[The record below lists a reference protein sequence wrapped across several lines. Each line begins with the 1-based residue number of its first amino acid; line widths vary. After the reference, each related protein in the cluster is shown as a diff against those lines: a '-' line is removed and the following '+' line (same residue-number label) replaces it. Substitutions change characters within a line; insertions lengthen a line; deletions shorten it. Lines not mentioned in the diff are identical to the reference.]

1 MAEAKR
7 KQPINFIQGLE
18 LRAEASFK
26 ELYGEIL
33 EALEGISP
41 FDKDVLA
48 YRAVQVALEKARY
61 SERVQQTVA
70 DASLAAANNALG
82 PIAKVQADKYIRW
95 RMNEVYDGVTLSQR
109 LRRNATETAEILT
122 NTIRTQL
129 KTGGTWTQLA
139 DKITRHDKVGDISVT
154 LAELAKAGKK
164 MNVDPLEI
172 NSLAGRAQRYISK
185 LSPNDAPT
193 SYLKA
198 AYQELISTVEKRA
211 GAAAVD
217 KALKDAID
225 AKVKYNA
232 ERISRT
238 EIARAHN
245 EAFHTRHDFDPDV
258 TGYQWTLSS
267 RHHITDECTM
277 IAELDNGA
285 GPGVYRKENCPQVPV
300 HPNCMCMLVPYVGEL
315 PEKTTFK
322 TFRDY
327 LAEQPDK
334 KRADIIGK
342 ANAVNPVLYRRG
354 LEKRGLDPDNPGGVR
369 RIPEELIILQK
380 NLENGGK
387 SSILSHEEATQRLKD
402 VLGVDLV
409 DTEGLT
415 AEVVELIG
423 NSLSKIHEE
432 YPQLKGV
439 IHEFKILDVGAKDVA
454 KVDVLY
460 EGLTGKVSVSLGV
473 NPVKV
478 GSLDV
483 IEEQIKQNVENG
495 FWTPKNGIE
504 GIIRHEMAHATEVQQ
519 TFAEYSIDFNNLD
532 TADNTL
538 KVKAMR
544 AYGRGKIAN
553 KVVRQALKNLGMGG
567 ADWELLCGYA
577 KHGGIPEAFAEALSD
592 ASSGKLSG
600 EIIKIVKG
608 GFK

>member
-1 MAEAKR
+1 MAGAKR
-7 KQPINFIQGLE
+7 KQPINAIQGLE
-18 LRAEASFK
+18 ARAEASFK
-26 ELYGEIL
+26 ELYNEIL
-33 EALEGISP
+33 TALEGISP

-48 YRAVQVALEKARY
+48 YRAVQVALEKVRY

-82 PIAKVQADKYIRW
+82 PLAKVQADKYIRW

-129 KTGGTWTQLA
+129 KNGGTWTQLA
-139 DKITRHDKVGDISVT
+139 EKITKHDKVSDISVT

-198 AYQELISTVEKRA
+198 AYQELINTVEKRA

-285 GPGVYRKENCPQVPV
+285 GPGVYRKENCPQLPV
-300 HPNCMCMLVPYVGEL
+300 HPNCMCMLVPYTGEL

-354 LEKRGLDPDNPGGVR
+354 LEKRGLDPDNPGVTR
-369 RIPEELIILQK
+369 RIPAELVVPVPAVEPQNLLQK
-380 NLENGGK
+380 DLYLDGK
-387 SSILSHEEATQRLKD
+387 SGIFNKGGSMDGFRQVNTGGLRNEKPLTEAQK
-402 VLGVDLV
+402 
-409 DTEGLT
+409 
-415 AEVVELIG
+415 A
-423 NSLSKIHEE
+423 
-432 YPQLKGV
+432 Q
-439 IHEFKILDVGAKDVA
+439 AKSYA
-454 KVDVLY
+454 
-460 EGLTGKVSVSLGV
+460 VSLGM
-473 NPVKV
+473 P
-478 GSLDV
+478 
-483 IEEQIKQNVENG
+483 EE
-495 FWTPKNGIE
+495 
-504 GIIRHEMAHATEVQQ
+504 
-519 TFAEYSIDFNNLD
+519 SIYVL
-532 TADNTL
+532 DNTL
-538 KVKAMR
+538 TG
-544 AYGRGKIAN
+544 YGPSFDELVIGTDVVPQSKRGKTPNENISLKGAIAHEIIGHRETVLSGKDHN
-553 KVVRQALKNLGMGG
+553 V
-567 ADWELLCGYA
+567 
-577 KHGGIPEAFAEALSD
+577 EALDEAQASIRAARFAPDLSMAERMILIRDGITRLRD
-592 ASSGKLSG
+592 AGIHIKDVKYKLHIN
-600 EIIKIVKG
+600 ER
-608 GFK
+608 